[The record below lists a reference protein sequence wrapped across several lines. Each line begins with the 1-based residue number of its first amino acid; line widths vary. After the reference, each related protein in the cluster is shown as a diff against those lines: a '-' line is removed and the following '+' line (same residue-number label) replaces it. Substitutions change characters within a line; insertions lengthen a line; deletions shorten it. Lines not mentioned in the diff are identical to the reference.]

1 MTMQRN
7 ILSEL
12 SDTLHQKFK
21 HDLLSIVIFG
31 STVKGNSTIT
41 SDIDV
46 MVVCNSLI
54 KDWRMRD
61 TMCLELTENIE
72 SKYSIPIHMT
82 LVGKVEFSQAID
94 SAYPLMLEIYDANEI
109 IYDKNNF
116 FSQSLK
122 NFEKNLNKWHA
133 KRIEKGF
140 WKIPGLAV
148 IESG

>member
-1 MTMQRN
+1 MTLPRN

-12 SDTLHQKFK
+12 SDTLHQKFN
-21 HDLLSIVIFG
+21 HDLRSIVIFG

-46 MVVCNSLI
+46 MVVCDSLI
-54 KDWRMRD
+54 KDWRVRD
-61 TMCLELTENIE
+61 KMSLELTEDIE
-72 SKYSIPIHMT
+72 AKYSMPIHMT
-82 LVGKVEFSQAID
+82 LVGKDEFPQAID
-94 SAYPLMLEIYDANEI
+94 SANPLMLEIYDANEI
-109 IYDKNNF
+109 IFDRNNF

-122 NFEKNLNKWHA
+122 NFERNLNKWHA
-133 KRIEKGF
+133 RKIEKGF

>member
-1 MTMQRN
+1 MTLQKI

-12 SDTLHQKFK
+12 SDTLYQKFK
-21 HDLLSIVIFG
+21 NDLLSIVIFG

-46 MVVCNSLI
+46 MVVCDSLI
-54 KDWRMRD
+54 KDWRARD
-61 TMCLELTENIE
+61 KMTLELTEDIE

-82 LVGKVEFSQAID
+82 LVGKDEFSQSID
-94 SAYPLMLEIYDANEI
+94 SAYPLMLEIFDANEI

-122 NFEKNLNKWHA
+122 NFERNLNKWHA
-133 KRIEKGF
+133 KKIEKGF
-140 WKIPGLAV
+140 WRIPGLAV
-148 IESG
+148 IKSG

>member
-1 MTMQRN
+1 MLTSL
-7 ILSEL
+7 LSEL
-12 SDTLHQKFK
+12 TS
-21 HDLLSIVIFG
+21 LLKQEFNHNLVSIVLFG

-46 MVVCNSLI
+46 MVICDSLI
-54 KDWRMRD
+54 NDWRARD
-61 TMCLELTENIE
+61 NMSLALTEDIE

-82 LVGKVEFSQAID
+82 LVSKDEFSQAID
-94 SAYPLMLEIYDANEI
+94 SVYPLMLEIYDANKI

-122 NFEKNLNKWHA
+122 NFEINLNKWHA
-133 KRIEKGF
+133 KKIEKGF

>member
-1 MTMQRN
+1 MLN

-21 HDLLSIVIFG
+21 HDLLSIVMFG
-31 STVKGNSTIT
+31 SNVKGNSTIT

-46 MVVCNSLI
+46 MVVCDSLI
-54 KDWRMRD
+54 KDWRTRD
-61 TMCLELTENIE
+61 NMSLALTEDIE

-82 LVGKVEFSQAID
+82 LVSKDEFSQAID
-94 SAYPLMLEIYDANEI
+94 SAYPLMLEIYDANKI

-122 NFEKNLNKWHA
+122 NFERNLNKWHA
-133 KRIEKGF
+133 KKIEKGF

>member
-1 MTMQRN
+1 MLNN

-12 SDTLHQKFK
+12 SAALLQEFK

-41 SDIDV
+41 SDLYV
-46 MVVCNSLI
+46 MVVCDSLI
-54 KDWRMRD
+54 KDWRARD
-61 TMCLELTENIE
+61 NMSFALTEDIE

-82 LVGKVEFSQAID
+82 LVSKDEFSQAID

-122 NFEKNLNKWHA
+122 SFERNLNNWHA
-133 KRIEKGF
+133 KKIEKGF

>member
-21 HDLLSIVIFG
+21 HDLLCIVIFG

-46 MVVCNSLI
+46 IVVCDSLI

-61 TMCLELTENIE
+61 TMSLELTEDIE

-82 LVGKVEFSQAID
+82 LVSRVEFSQAID

-140 WKIPGLAV
+140 WKITGLAV
-148 IESG
+148 IKSG

>member
-1 MTMQRN
+1 MLKN

-12 SDTLHQKFK
+12 SAALHQEFR

-46 MVVCNSLI
+46 MVVCDSLI
-54 KDWRMRD
+54 KDWRARD
-61 TMCLELTENIE
+61 NMSLALTEDIE
-72 SKYSIPIHMT
+72 SKYSTPIHMT
-82 LVGKVEFSQAID
+82 LVSKDEFSQSID
-94 SAYPLMLEIYDANEI
+94 SAYPLMLEIYDANKI

-122 NFEKNLNKWHA
+122 NFEKNLNKWDA
-133 KRIEKGF
+133 KKIEKGF

-148 IESG
+148 IKSG

>member
-1 MTMQRN
+1 MLN
-7 ILSEL
+7 KLISEL
-12 SDTLHQKFK
+12 TAKLKEEFHQS
-21 HDLLSIVIFG
+21 LISIVLFG

-46 MVVCNSLI
+46 MVVCDSLI
-54 KDWRMRD
+54 KDWRARD
-61 TMCLELTENIE
+61 NMSLALTEDIE

-82 LVGKVEFSQAID
+82 LVSKDEFSQAID
-94 SAYPLMLEIYDANEI
+94 SVYPLMLEIYDANKI

-122 NFEKNLNKWHA
+122 NFERNLNKWHA
-133 KRIEKGF
+133 KKIEKGF

>member
-1 MTMQRN
+1 MG
-7 ILSEL
+7 I
-12 SDTLHQKFK
+12 SDFSTACVYNHNGNCC
-21 HDLLSIVIFG
+21 LLSIVLFG
-31 STVKGNSTIT
+31 STVKGDSTIT

-46 MVVCNSLI
+46 MVVCDSLI
-54 KDWRMRD
+54 NDWRARD
-61 TMCLELTENIE
+61 NMSLALTEEIE

-82 LVGKVEFSQAID
+82 LVSKDEFSQAID
-94 SAYPLMLEIYDANEI
+94 SVYPLMLEIYDANEI

-122 NFEKNLNKWHA
+122 NFERNLNKWHA
-133 KRIEKGF
+133 KKIEKGF